1 MIPPTDSSIHRKD
14 STVKKRLILY
24 CLPGCFLLSLSS
36 CTVNWFDAQH
46 DVPWWTIAVPLV
58 ILAVIGLISARYSFA
73 SKTYVCPKC
82 GQSFTPKWWVI
93 TFAVHVNSD
102 RVLKCPH
109 CGKRSFCSLLKKPE
123 E

>member
-1 MIPPTDSSIHRKD
+1 MLKRTLLGKD
-14 STVKKRLILY
+14 MTMKKRLSL
-24 CLPGCFLLSLSS
+24 CLLLGSVMLPLSS
-36 CTVNWFDAQH
+36 CTVNWFDGQH
-46 DVPWWTIAVPLV
+46 DVPWWVVAIPLV
-58 ILAVIGLISARYSFA
+58 ILAVILLIVARYSFA
-73 SKTYVCPKC
+73 SKTYVCPQC
-82 GQSFTPKWWVI
+82 DQSFTPRWWVV